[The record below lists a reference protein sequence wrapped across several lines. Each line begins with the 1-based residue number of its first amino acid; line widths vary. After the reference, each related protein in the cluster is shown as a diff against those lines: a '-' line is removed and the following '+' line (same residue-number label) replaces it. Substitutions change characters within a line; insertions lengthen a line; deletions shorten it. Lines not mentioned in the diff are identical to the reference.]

1 VARTDAQGR
10 PELLMHPDIVTGCAD
25 YRFVEHPEDL
35 SESAPPAA
43 TSADEE
49 VAKAAP
55 QQKAEDGR

>member
-1 VARTDAQGR
+1 MARTDAQGR
-10 PELLMHPDIVTGCAD
+10 PELLMHPGIVTGCAD

>member
-1 VARTDAQGR
+1 
-10 PELLMHPDIVTGCAD
+10 MHPDIVTGCAD
-25 YRFVEHPEDL
+25 YRVVEHPEDL

-43 TSADEE
+43 TRTDSE